1 MEVVL
6 KELGKRPRQV
16 CNITVQKAKR
26 LMDTVEKES
35 ICWGL
40 SLYFIT
46 QETAL
51 KGIKL
56 IETSMIEKGCV
67 KDNLIVV
74 YGHAEEGL

>member
-35 ICWGL
+35 IC
-40 SLYFIT
+40 
-46 QETAL
+46 
-51 KGIKL
+51 
-56 IETSMIEKGCV
+56 
-67 KDNLIVV
+67 
-74 YGHAEEGL
+74 